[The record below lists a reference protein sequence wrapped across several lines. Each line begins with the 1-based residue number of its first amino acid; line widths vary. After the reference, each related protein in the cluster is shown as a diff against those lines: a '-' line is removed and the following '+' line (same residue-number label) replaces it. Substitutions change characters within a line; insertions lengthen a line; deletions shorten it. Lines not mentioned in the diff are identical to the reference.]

1 MEIPRF
7 HPGSPEDPDAMPEP
21 VALLAAWYRAVG
33 RPMAAAASPRGLS
46 RGRLLVAVPNE
57 SWKREVALHLDEVLA
72 RLRREDFLRELEAI
86 DLVVE
91 P

>member
-7 HPGSPEDPDAMPEP
+7 RPASPQDPDAVPEP
-21 VALLAAWYRAVG
+21 VALLAAWWRAVG
-33 RPMAAAASPRGLS
+33 GPMAGTASPRGLA
-46 RGRLLVAVPNE
+46 RGRLLVAVPDE
-57 SWKREVALHLDEVLA
+57 SWRREVALHLDEILA
-72 RLRREDFLRELEAI
+72 RLRRENFLRGLEGI